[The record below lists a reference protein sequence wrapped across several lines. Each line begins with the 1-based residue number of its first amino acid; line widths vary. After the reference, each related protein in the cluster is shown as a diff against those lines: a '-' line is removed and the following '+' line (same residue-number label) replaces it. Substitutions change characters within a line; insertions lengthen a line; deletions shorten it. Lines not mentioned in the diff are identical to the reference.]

1 MSLRGMV
8 TSSKY
13 GNSGRRWHLTVLQAE
28 GADKRLYSPLLRAK
42 FNADFADYY
51 IKQFVLSDNK
61 PQCRQEIVAHVAS
74 LLQQAEVLP

>member
-1 MSLRGMV
+1 M
-8 TSSKY
+8 
-13 GNSGRRWHLTVLQAE
+13 
-28 GADKRLYSPLLRAK
+28 RAK
-42 FNADFADYY
+42 FNADFADCY